1 MKKSKKVE
9 TRKKNAMSK
18 DIIAKMKENDKIF
31 EEKMSTLKQRKIKV
45 VKPTNRKET
54 RSQPKSKVKE
64 PKKLTINKGERFN
77 LDSKEPPILY
87 VNKGERFNL
96 DSKEPPTLYI
106 NKGERFNLDSKEP
119 PTLYINKGDRF
130 NFFHKKYFSK
140 QNCIINIGQRLAII
154 SKNQNYNFRNR
165 FLAYEIDNDISLNY
179 FPTKSKKYTE
189 EEQDIYF
196 ITKIREQQNDIKYKT
211 DLIIDLQN
219 KLKHQDEEFIRATKR
234 EIEELNNKIKKISQ
248 EKDEK
253 LREILR
259 LETENYNQK
268 RIIENF
274 ENKMESIKNNSEH
287 EIKELKNKVKKIS
300 QEKDEKLREI
310 QRLETDNYNQ
320 KRIIENF
327 ENKIKSI
334 KDNSEIKKEEIE
346 KLTSKIEQLRIENDE
361 KKDDINRLQTL
372 NKNHI
377 KDYDLL
383 KSSYNKLNND
393 KKYLERIIEDQK
405 LKIEDKSKHINTLRK
420 FIVEDMEGNKLNS
433 KINENNKIIS
443 YNNKI
448 LNSRNKINLDNDDL
462 IYNTINIEN
471 NINTLNNNEKVF
483 NTINAVNSFS
493 NNNDLFYKKLKAL
506 SFKSTPNINLLNKN
520 KSINK
525 KTNIPPPNND
535 SLYKNKST
543 KNMNFHNKNSK
554 LNKSSNLENKKVKL
568 NKIEEK
574 VKQKEKKVT
583 KNEKNDD
590 DEYKKEKHNKYKKK
604 IGNNNK
610 NEDIND
616 IDEGEDNENS
626 DNDIEDD
633 NEENEDEE
641 EDDNSN
647 DDDNDENIN
656 NSKKINDYNEKS
668 IKNIKKNII
677 ENMNNNK
684 DTITSYQYTKKHH
697 NRNNSDISD
706 KVIRKAKIKYDS
718 QNNFTEK
725 APRKNK
731 KREKT
736 ISSLRKR
743 INRDRNDDDDYN
755 DQFYQT
761 LNNFNEIKYMSNA
774 PNFENELTYFPSEK
788 YLVERKDEIA
798 TYEAELDL
806 LLKEKNNLESEIIKM
821 PEHPKT
827 LREIKIKRA
836 LNERLN
842 VNEKNINK
850 VKRTLRLMK
859 EA

>member
-9 TRKKNAMSK
+9 TKTKKNNATSK

-45 VKPTNRKET
+45 IKPTNRKET
-54 RSQPKSKVKE
+54 RSQPKSRVKE
-64 PKKLTINKGERFN
+64 PKKLTIKKGERFI
-77 LDSKEPPILY
+77 LDSKALPTLY

-119 PTLYINKGDRF
+119 PTLYINKGERF
-130 NFFHKKYFSK
+130 NFFHEKYFSK
-140 QNCIINIGQRLAII
+140 QNCIINIGQRMAII
-154 SKNQNYNFRNR
+154 SNNHNFRNK
-165 FLAYEIDNDISLNY
+165 FLKYEIDNDISLNY
-179 FPTKSKKYTE
+179 FPSKSKKYTE

-219 KLKHQDEEFIRATKR
+219 KLKHQDEEFIRVTKR
-234 EIEELNNKIKKISQ
+234 EIEELNNKIKKISL

-253 LREILR
+253 MREIHR
-259 LETENYNQK
+259 LETDNYNQK

-274 ENKMESIKNNSEH
+274 ENKMKAIKNNTEH
-287 EIKELKNKVKKIS
+287 QIEELKNKIKKIS
-300 QEKDEKLREI
+300 QEKDEKSREI

-346 KLTSKIEQLRIENDE
+346 NLTRKIEQLNIENNE
-361 KKDDINRLQTL
+361 KQDDINRLQTL

-383 KSSYNKLNND
+383 KNSFNKLNND

-405 LKIEDKSKHINTLRK
+405 SKIEDNRKHINTLRK
-420 FIVEDMEGNKLNS
+420 FIVDDIEGNKLNS

-448 LNSRNKINLDNDDL
+448 LNSRNKINLENDDL
-462 IYNTINIEN
+462 VYNTINIEN

-525 KTNIPPPNND
+525 KINIPPRNND

-543 KNMNFHNKNSK
+543 RNMNIHSKSSK
-554 LNKSSNLENKKVKL
+554 LNKSSNLENKKVKF
-568 NKIEEK
+568 NKNEEK
-574 VKQKEKKVT
+574 VKQKEKKDF
-583 KNEKNDD
+583 NNENNDEKN
-590 DEYKKEKHNKYKKK
+590 N
-604 IGNNNK
+604 GNNNNK
-610 NEDIND
+610 NDNEDIND
-616 IDEGEDNENS
+616 VDEGEDNENS
-626 DNDIEDD
+626 DNDIDEEK
-633 NEENEDEE
+633 EENEGEE

-647 DDDNDENIN
+647 DEDNDENIN
-656 NSKKINDYNEKS
+656 NSKKLNNYNEKS
-668 IKNIKKNII
+668 VKNIKKNLID
-677 ENMNNNK
+677 NMNNNK
-684 DTITSYQYTKKHH
+684 DTITSYQFTKKHH
-697 NRNNSDISD
+697 KRNNSDISD
-706 KVIRKAKIKYDS
+706 KVIRNAKHKYDS

-736 ISSLRKR
+736 ISSLKKR

-755 DQFYQT
+755 DKFYQT
-761 LNNFNEIKYMSNA
+761 LNNFNEIKYMSNI
-774 PNFENELTYFPSEK
+774 PNYENEMTYFPSEK

-806 LLKEKNNLESEIIKM
+806 LLKEKNNLESELIKM

-842 VNEKNINK
+842 ANEKNINK
-850 VKRTLRLMK
+850 VKRSLRLMK

>member
-274 ENKMESIKNNSEH
+274 ENK
-287 EIKELKNKVKKIS
+287 
-300 QEKDEKLREI
+300 
-310 QRLETDNYNQ
+310 
-320 KRIIENF
+320 
-327 ENKIKSI
+327 IKSI

-525 KTNIPPPNND
+525 KTNIPPPNNE

-543 KNMNFHNKNSK
+543 KNMNFNNKNSK

-574 VKQKEKKVT
+574 VKQKEKKVS

-626 DNDIEDD
+626 DNDIEED
-633 NEENEDEE
+633 NEENEGEE

-798 TYEAELDL
+798 TFEAELDL

-850 VKRTLRLMK
+850 VKRNLRLMK